1 MNNVIYCGEYA
12 KISSYSKPNSP
23 AGLVILQ
30 KNDCGKQHMFRI
42 DNYEEFMAQ
51 PEYQRLLDIAAAI
64 RVATKIDLQTNVH
77 YLMNYIP
84 GI

>member
-12 KISSYSKPNSP
+12 KISSYTKPNKP
-23 AGLVILQ
+23 AGIVILQ

-42 DNYEEFMAQ
+42 DNFDEFMEQ
-51 PEYQRLLDIAAAI
+51 PEYERLLSIAAAI
-64 RVATKIDLQTNVH
+64 RVATKTDLQTDVH
-77 YLMNYIP
+77 YLMNYVP